1 MPRKRA
7 GCFGTPLF
15 FGRRSAFETKRAG
28 YRHLR
33 GRTMQGKVTF
43 VVAIIGRFGYILR
56 RIRPDNFRVFS
67 RILGEM

>member
-1 MPRKRA
+1 
-7 GCFGTPLF
+7 
-15 FGRRSAFETKRAG
+15 
-28 YRHLR
+28 
-33 GRTMQGKVTF
+33 MQGKVTF